1 MPDAA
6 PDSPL
11 QQAAVTAAAKDD
23 GFNWGYD
30 PFHYTTPEGSYATD
44 PQGTTRIL
52 EYREMVQ
59 ALKQTELG
67 VVVDVVYNHT
77 AAAGQADTSV
87 LDQVVPGYYQRL
99 LEDGSLATS
108 TCCANTATEHV
119 MMQKLMVDSV
129 VTWATAYKVDG
140 FRFDLMGHHSKQN
153 LLDVRA
159 ALDGL
164 TVAADGVDGKKIY
177 VYGEGWNFGEVADDA
192 RFEQATQANMAGTG
206 IGTFN
211 DRLRDGV
218 RGGGPFDDNP
228 RVQGFGS
235 GLLSDPNG
243 DAVNG
248 DEAAQR
254 DRLLLGMDQVKVG
267 MAGNLAGY
275 TFLDRTGAIV
285 TGAGV
290 DYNGSPTGYTADPQE
305 NILYVSAHDNE
316 TLFDSLAFKLPQGT
330 PMADR
335 VRAQQ
340 LSLSTVAL
348 GQGVSFFHA
357 GTDMLRSKSLDRNSY
372 DSGDW
377 FNTLDFSYEST
388 NFGVGLP
395 PAPDNEAKWDY
406 MRPLLEDPS
415 VKPARAD
422 IEASV
427 ERFRDLLEVAGSSPL
442 FSLTTAEQ
450 VQQKLTYLDGSEVP
464 GLIVMH
470 LDDTVG
476 EPVDPALDR
485 VVTVINATDAEQV
498 WTAEALADAGLVLSP
513 VQAGGADPVVKQ
525 ATFTS
530 GTFTVPARTTAVFV
544 EPTTLTVD
552 VTARGVVNPRSRGAI
567 SFTVLS
573 EPGFAPVTDVVVDT
587 LRFGVTGQEDS
598 VVGCEA
604 VRDLNRDGVRD
615 LACTARVPLTGV
627 APGDTELLLTGTTT
641 AGARLEGTVE
651 IRTIPTGKGPRS

>member
-1 MPDAA
+1 
-6 PDSPL
+6 
-11 QQAAVTAAAKDD
+11 
-23 GFNWGYD
+23 FNWGYD

-59 ALKQTELG
+59 ALNETDLG

-77 AAAGQADTSV
+77 ASAGQAETSV

-108 TCCANTATEHV
+108 TCCANTATEHT
-119 MMQKLMVDSV
+119 MMEKLMIDSI
-129 VTWATAYKVDG
+129 VTWATEYKVDG
-140 FRFDLMGHHSKQN
+140 FRFDLMGHHSKEN
-153 LLDVRA
+153 LLNVRA
-159 ALDGL
+159 ALDAL
-164 TVAADGVDGKKIY
+164 TVEADGVDGSKIY
-177 VYGEGWNFGEVADDA
+177 VYGEGWNFGEVANDA
-192 RFEQATQANMAGTG
+192 RFVQATQANMAGTG

-211 DRLRDGV
+211 DRLRDAV
-218 RGGGPFDDNP
+218 RGGGPFDENP
-228 RVQGFGS
+228 RVQGLGS

-243 DAVNG
+243 DPVNG

-254 DRLLLGMDQVKVG
+254 ERLLLGMDQIKVG
-267 MAGNLAGY
+267 MAGNLAD
-275 TFLDRTGAIV
+275 FSFVDRTGGTV
-285 TGAGV
+285 TGKDV

-316 TLFDSLAFKLPQGT
+316 TLFDSLALKLPQGSA
-330 PMADR
+330 MADR
-335 VRAQQ
+335 VRMQQ

-377 FNTLDFSYEST
+377 FNTLDFSYESN

-395 PAPDNEAKWDY
+395 PAPDNESKWPY
-406 MRPLLEDPS
+406 MTPLLEDASIAPS
-415 VKPARAD
+415 QAD

-427 ERFRDLLEVAGSSPL
+427 ERFRDLLAVADSSPL

-450 VQQKLTYLDGSEVP
+450 VQQKLSYVDGSEVP

-476 EPVDPALDR
+476 QSVDPALDR
-485 VVTVINATDAEQV
+485 VVTVFNATDTEQV
-498 WTAEALADAGLVLSP
+498 WTAEQLTDAGLALSP
-513 VQAGGADPVVKQ
+513 VQAGGADPVVKG
-525 ATFTS
+525 ATFS
-530 GTFTVPARTTAVFV
+530 GGTFTVPARTTAVFV
-544 EPTTLTVD
+544 EPSALAVD
-552 VTARGVVNPRSRGAI
+552 VVARGVVNPKSRGVL

-573 EPGFAPVTDVVVDT
+573 ADGFDPVTAVVEDS
-587 LRFGVTGQEDS
+587 LRFGVTGEEDS
-598 VVGCEA
+598 IVGCRA
-604 VRDLNRDGVRD
+604 GRDANGDGMLD
-615 LACTARVPLTGV
+615 LVCRARIPLTGV
-627 APGDTELLLTGTTT
+627 ASGETELLLTGTTT
-641 AGARLEGTVE
+641 SGAELEGTVA
-651 IRTIPTGKGPRS
+651 IRTVPAPQPTPKPKGRS